1 MRQCATQNHESARSL
16 ACARGIRT
24 RSSTCARSSSHTTSV
39 RASVH
44 STVPP
49 APAHDR
55 APRPQGGRALAG
67 RCRTRTRRRAC
78 WAKPTSEGTTTRR
91 GYRRDELGGL
101 GLEPQETCASAAS
114 RKRERTQ
121 QWPALL
127 PRPRQQAMVA
137 RRQAP
142 LRQAATASGRKK
154 ALTCLTIVSAMRR
167 LPTSARAI
175 CSIGRSAHTHR

>member
-1 MRQCATQNHESARSL
+1 MPHKITRARDRSHAPARSAR
-16 ACARGIRT
+16 
-24 RSSTCARSSSHTTSV
+24 
-39 RASVH
+39 
-44 STVPP
+44 
-49 APAHDR
+49 DR
-55 APRPQGGRALAG
+55 AHARAATATRPPCAHPSTRRCHRRRLMTERRGQGVALAG

-91 GYRRDELGGL
+91 AYRRDELGGL

-142 LRQAATASGRKK
+142 SRQAATGSGRKK
-154 ALTCLTIVSAMRR
+154 ALTCLTIVSVMRR